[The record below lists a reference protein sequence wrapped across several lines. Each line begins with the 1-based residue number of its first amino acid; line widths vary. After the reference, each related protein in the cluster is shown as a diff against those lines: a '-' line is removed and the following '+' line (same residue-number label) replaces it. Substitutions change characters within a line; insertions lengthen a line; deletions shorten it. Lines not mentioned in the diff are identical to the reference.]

1 MPTEP
6 TLLEQLDAAE
16 ARLVH
21 AEGRLHTIRRDPFAP
36 IVETRAAEV
45 DVMVAA
51 AHAQITAARCAVAVE
66 EAPDAE

>member
-1 MPTEP
+1 MPADA

-21 AEGRLHTIRRDPFAP
+21 AEERLHTIRRDPFAP
-36 IVETRAAEV
+36 IIETRAAEV

-51 AHAQITAARCAVAVE
+51 AHAQITAARCIVTTE
-66 EAPDAE
+66 EAPDGR

>member
-1 MPTEP
+1 
-6 TLLEQLDAAE
+6 
-16 ARLVH
+16 VH
-21 AEGRLHTIRRDPFAP
+21 AEGRLNTIRRDPFAP

-66 EAPDAE
+66 EVPDAELSAIATAAPTSSAR